1 MNSPVASSPRW
12 RVLAQ
17 ILPPNTGASHP
28 SRRYTMSSTHSV
40 WARSGGTY
48 KAMANYGNAKQRPW
62 RHRGAKSS
70 KARGRREWERSKAW
84 LLLEG

>member
-1 MNSPVASSPRW
+1 
-12 RVLAQ
+12 
-17 ILPPNTGASHP
+17 
-28 SRRYTMSSTHSV
+28 
-40 WARSGGTY
+40 
-48 KAMANYGNAKQRPW
+48 MANYGNAKQRPW